1 MCARKGGTTN
11 NTRNSSGADSVT
23 RYTLAAIEH
32 LLEQDSALDAD
43 QLRLILKPQREI
55 IVEVPLRKD
64 DGQLICVKGYRVQ
77 HNDARGPYKGGLRYH
92 PTVDLSEASTLAQ
105 LMSLKTAVADIPFGG
120 AKGGLAIDPKQLNN
134 RELETLTR
142 NFIKALGENIGPHT
156 DIPAPDLNTNGQIME
171 WIADEYGK
179 NHKDPLAVVTGKPV
193 ESGGSLGREEATGRG
208 LMIVVQKA
216 ALEKGLD
223 LKKAKVILQG
233 FGNVAS
239 NAARLIE
246 KELGAK
252 IVGLSTSQGGVFNP
266 DGIDL
271 ESAQA
276 HYLANKTLKGL
287 PSVTWMTNAELL
299 AQECDILI
307 PAAMEKAI
315 NEDNAASIKASI
327 IVEAAND
334 ATTAEADAIL
344 NERGIFVVPDILA
357 NAGGVVV
364 SYFEWLQNLDRV
376 CWDIERVRAELSEK
390 MTSAYEKVSSVS
402 RQRNISLRLAAYV
415 VAIERI
421 AAAMAERGH

>member
-1 MCARKGGTTN
+1 MN

-421 AAAMAERGH
+421 AAAMAERGY